1 VQRVFAK
8 AALTSCSLAATL
20 LGGEKQLPLDGLA
33 EQGCLSFGLARKQGS
48 ETMNKKEEGLSELVW
63 NVAELLERVDNDQ
76 DLLRE
81 LLTIFKEDFPQSF
94 GSLRTAVIAG
104 DLKSASRLSH
114 TLKGMLSSLG
124 ATRAAAAAAKLES
137 LSFAGETTS
146 LRDALSSLESEADRL
161 LPELDAYMPEVRR

>member
-1 VQRVFAK
+1 MFAESGL
-8 AALTSCSLAATL
+8 AGRSLAAAIL
-20 LGGEKQLPLDGLA
+20 DGEKQLPLDGSA
-33 EQGCLSFGLARKQGS
+33 EQSCFDLASLANK
-48 ETMNKKEEGLSELVW
+48 EMITMNKKEEGLSEPVW

-94 GSLRTAVIAG
+94 QSLKTAVMAG

-124 ATRAAAAAAKLES
+124 ATRAAAAASELET
-137 LSFAGETTS
+137 LSSAGETVS
-146 LRDALSSLESEADRL
+146 LREALSALESEAERL